1 MLLSSSPSI
10 SSSLALF
17 QCSLAHFTQ
26 RKWILVMPFFI
37 SYSNGYIVP
46 LHGTPDLSHGIFPS
60 TCWETKQNGQWLRH
74 VFLAS
79 GTVFLHHIQMNDSF
93 IFFIY
98 LLSIKKVSDR
108 DFSAYLKAEKSRSDE
123 PWSFRRDA
131 WSKKNPRRRGSKA
144 LYPQKA
150 KVVAQYIPNAYTLSA
165 SMRIS
170 MGRRKKISHNV
181 LDYGK
186 LILRN
191 SFFSRDLLQNHLT
204 TG

>member
-1 MLLSSSPSI
+1 MLFSTLYTAKVDFGHAVFYLI
-10 SSSLALF
+10 F
-17 QCSLAHFTQ
+17 
-26 RKWILVMPFFI
+26 KWIHSPTTWNAWPI
-37 SYSNGYIVP
+37 SWYFTIDMLRDKTERAMIAACFLGFRNCLFTSYTDERFVYL
-46 LHGTPDLSHGIFPS
+46 LHGLS
-60 TCWETKQNGQWLRH
+60 T
-74 VFLAS
+74 
-79 GTVFLHHIQMNDSF
+79 
-93 IFFIY
+93 
-98 LLSIKKVSDR
+98 IKKVSDR
-108 DFSAYLKAEKSRSDE
+108 DFSAYLKAEKSRSEE
-123 PWSFRRDA
+123 PWSFRCLA